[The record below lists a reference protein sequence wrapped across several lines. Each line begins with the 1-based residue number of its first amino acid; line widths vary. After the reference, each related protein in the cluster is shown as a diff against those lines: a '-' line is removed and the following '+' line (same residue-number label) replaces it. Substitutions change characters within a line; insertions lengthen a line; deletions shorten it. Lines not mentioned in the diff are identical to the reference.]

1 MTMEKNPEKR
11 STPKVNNL
19 KPMVFPK
26 HIFRN
31 IISYTGKDKNLETHR
46 KVWKK
51 IKILRLTAYEDN
63 GRGIILQGVDDKTPP
78 FEEDFYQYLG
88 KDDYMRQNTPLGQLT
103 RNIYQNEKIPKFLL
117 IKNRS

>member
-26 HIFRN
+26 EIFRN

-51 IKILRLTAYEDN
+51 IK
-63 GRGIILQGVDDKTPP
+63 K
-78 FEEDFYQYLG
+78 
-88 KDDYMRQNTPLGQLT
+88 
-103 RNIYQNEKIPKFLL
+103 
-117 IKNRS
+117 